1 MLQVFFRLQFAPAP
15 ACRYAHCVY
24 QQGTP
29 VNQLLLDFEKHTQ
42 LGPTYASELLGL
54 AYSTYAQVRSG
65 ARPMQTYTRRH
76 LQVIHMLS
84 RKDLDKLIKEHVR
97 GR

>member
-1 MLQVFFRLQFAPAP
+1 MWRVFFRPRFASAAP
-15 ACRYAHCVY
+15 CRYAHCVY

-29 VNQLLLDFEKHTQ
+29 VNQLLLEFEKHTK
-42 LGPTYASELLGL
+42 LGPTFASELLGL